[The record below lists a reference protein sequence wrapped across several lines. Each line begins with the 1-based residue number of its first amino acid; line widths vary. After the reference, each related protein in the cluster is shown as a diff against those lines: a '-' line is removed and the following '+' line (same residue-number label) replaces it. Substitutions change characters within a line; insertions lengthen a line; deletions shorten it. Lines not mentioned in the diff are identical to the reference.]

1 MQSRAAGRNPPQTDG
16 QVERH
21 RHARS
26 AMAKLPQV
34 GASIDNYQLRAVVG
48 TGSTATVFLAERGGA
63 RVALKVMLPE
73 LLWEDAA
80 HQVFDDEAM
89 IGRAVSHPNVALA
102 LRRGTWHDLPYL
114 VLELV
119 HGRSYADVLRRA
131 QERNIPL
138 PAGFHLW
145 LLAEACDGLHAAHE
159 SVGPGD
165 APLDVVHRDMKPQN
179 VLVGFDGRCKVVDFG
194 VAAARGRSFRTA
206 TGACK
211 GTLAYLSPEQITR
224 PRQVDRRA
232 DVWALGVLAWE
243 ALAGRRLFK
252 RKHSADTV
260 DAIVRGDIPELSAA
274 VPNVHAA
281 VHDVVMRCLRRDP
294 DARPATASAVS
305 EAFRRAATRLGF
317 NGTRGAV
324 EIMKVLFDEEERC
337 NVDYGAA
344 HVAPPPP
351 LNLSSRSPDEPL
363 VIEEDPTALWIGV
376 EVVRDVECEPPLPAR
391 RPPPRPRRS
400 SPPPLP
406 AQSRSSR
413 RSRCPPPPRRGSK
426 PAPTQSDIPAWPEVL
441 LHAAPPLSSTGAAGP
456 PQPMG
461 AASPP
466 PPMGAVR
473 PPIPPSGFGSPRG
486 ATASDDMLRHS
497 SATPLVVPL
506 GLLPSAPG
514 AASRLRSLFAA
525 ASILMACLITLGV
538 FQMHAAATA
547 PRMHLFAGV
556 GQLGAREAKRLKPLA
571 RTVDSRP
578 APEALDSEQP
588 PLGTL
593 PRASR

>member
-1 MQSRAAGRNPPQTDG
+1 MQSPAVRKNPSQTEG
-16 QVERH
+16 QVERQ

-26 AMAKLPQV
+26 AMAKLPQL
-34 GASIDNYQLRAVVG
+34 GASIDNYRLRAVVG

-159 SVGPGD
+159 SVGPGG

-252 RKHSADTV
+252 RKQPADTV
-260 DAIVRGDIPELSAA
+260 DAIVRGDIPELSAV

-305 EAFRRAATRLGF
+305 EAFRRAAMRLGF
-317 NGTRGAV
+317 NGTHGAV
-324 EIMKVLFDEEERC
+324 EIMKVLFDEEERR
-337 NVDYGAA
+337 NVEYGAA
-344 HVAPPPP
+344 PVAPPPP
-351 LNLSSRSPDEPL
+351 MSLSSQSPDEPL
-363 VIEEDPTALWIGV
+363 VIEEEPTALWIGV
-376 EVVRDVECEPPLPAR
+376 EVVRDVECSPSPPAR
-391 RPPPRPRRS
+391 RPPPSPRRS
-400 SPPPLP
+400 SPPRLP
-406 AQSRSSR
+406 AEARSAR
-413 RSRCPPPPRRGSK
+413 RPRRPLPPRRGTQST
-426 PAPTQSDIPAWPEVL
+426 PAPSEIPAWPEIL
-441 LHAAPPLSSTGAAGP
+441 LHAAPPTSSTGAAGP
-456 PQPMG
+456 PPPMG
-461 AASPP
+461 AAPP
-466 PPMGAVR
+466 PSPMGAAR
-473 PPIPPSGFGSPRG
+473 PPVLPLGVRAPRG
-486 ATASDDMLRHS
+486 AMGSDEVLRNS
-497 SATPLVVPL
+497 SATPLVIPL

-514 AASRLRSLFAA
+514 AATRLRSLFAA
-525 ASILMACLITLGV
+525 ASVLMACLITLAA

-556 GQLGAREAKRLKPLA
+556 GETGARQAKRLTPLA
-571 RTVDSRP
+571 RSVGTNL
-578 APEALDSEQP
+578 APEARDSELP
-588 PLGTL
+588 PLGVSS
-593 PRASR
+593 RASR